1 MSPRLQ
7 ELITS
12 PEGLM
17 IAGMTALMLAIAWL
31 TLAALLN
38 WHDRRE
44 RRRIAA
50 EIEAASRSQSA
61 TGRYGII
68 MGDGWVRSDPQDPAR
83 WTP

>member
-17 IAGMTALMLAIAWL
+17 IAGMTALMLVAAWL

-38 WHDRRE
+38 WHDRQE
-44 RRRIAA
+44 RRRINT
-50 EIEAASRSQSA
+50 EIEASA
-61 TGRYGII
+61 R
-68 MGDGWVRSDPQDPAR
+68 RRDPQDPAR

>member
-17 IAGMTALMLAIAWL
+17 IAGMTALMLVIAWL

-38 WHDRRE
+38 WHDRRG
-44 RRRIAA
+44 RRRITA
-50 EIEAASRSQSA
+50 EIEAGANR
-61 TGRYGII
+61 R
-68 MGDGWVRSDPQDPAR
+68 DPQDPAR